1 MWGWGRC
8 RVSCGS
14 EWRLAG
20 IFWKNIN
27 WVWWPGSQSWLCLA
41 AVFCVWYAEL
51 CPYYS
56 AVPDAE
62 SGPVLIIR
70 SKELRPN
77 RLCVLVLKTKNP
89 QNPTA
94 QLFIAQSRIM
104 VLSDG
109 QQLLFLRTDIRRNG
123 KKACPAVASS
133 FSWCIGCFRKTTL
146 AYLLIGKVKSIIVEE
161 EATYKEPLKKCNGC
175 AVSDICVLLP
185 DPAWLCA
192 EPTVATRAPA
202 SPGGGSARPLRA
214 GVVPMPGHSSL
225 V

>member
-109 QQLLFLRTDIRRNG
+109 QQLLFLRTDTREMERR
-123 KKACPAVASS
+123 PAQM
-133 FSWCIGCFRKTTL
+133 
-146 AYLLIGKVKSIIVEE
+146 
-161 EATYKEPLKKCNGC
+161 
-175 AVSDICVLLP
+175 LLP
-185 DPAWLCA
+185 LFLDALVVSGRRHWLIC
-192 EPTVATRAPA
+192 
-202 SPGGGSARPLRA
+202 L
-214 GVVPMPGHSSL
+214 
-225 V
+225 